1 MKKLFMILPL
11 VFLLCFAISCQ
22 QGEEVA
28 EEAKPAVDVEAE
40 EQAIREIAQKA
51 FEAERQKDINAV
63 LSIYAENVVVQPP
76 NMPQIEGVEALR
88 NFYTEFLKILV
99 SIEGSPT
106 KVTISEAGDM
116 AWNYTWNR
124 AVYEGPE
131 GRIEDEGKA
140 LSVWQKINGE
150 WKIVAISY
158 SSDKPAK

>member
-1 MKKLFMILPL
+1 MKKLLMIIPF
-11 VFLLCFAISCQ
+11 VILLCFTFSCQ
-22 QGEEVA
+22 QGEEV
-28 EEAKPAVDVEAE
+28 KPTVDIEAE

-63 LSIYAENVVVQPP
+63 LSVYAENVVVQPP

-116 AWNYTWNR
+116 AWNYTRNR
-124 AVYEGPE
+124 AVYESPE
-131 GRIEDEGKA
+131 GHIEDEGKA

-150 WKIVAISY
+150 WKVVAISY